1 MNITWTNCA
10 EQMPPDHIDVIV
22 KANGY
27 ETIHT
32 GSDLKAWLCIE
43 HVQWTEFSEEK
54 WALIWIGTGIDSPV
68 IWARKEIVK

>member
-1 MNITWTNCA
+1 MDLIMQITWTNCA

-32 GSDLKAWLCIE
+32 GSDLKAWLGIE
-43 HVQWTEFSEEK
+43 HVQWTEFTEEK
-54 WALIWIGTGIDSPV
+54 WEELN
-68 IWARKEIVK
+68 K